1 MSDDKKHGKIDYSK
15 VTPATGT
22 KPDNIPV
29 ADTLANNMPH
39 SDSPTVEGSARSDPD
54 KVIPG
59 SEAASGVDEAE
70 EGKTCNEVE
79 G

>member
-1 MSDDKKHGKIDYSK
+1 MGDMKKDKVDYSK

-29 ADTLANNMPH
+29 ADSLANNMPY

-54 KVIPG
+54 KAIPG
-59 SEAASGVDEAE
+59 NEAASGVDEAE
-70 EGKTCNEVE
+70 ENKTCKEVDK
-79 G
+79 

>member
-1 MSDDKKHGKIDYSK
+1 MSDDKKHGKIDYSD

-22 KPDNIPV
+22 RPDNMPV
-29 ADTLANNMPH
+29 ADTLANNMPY
-39 SDSPTVEGSARSDPD
+39 SDSPTAEGSTRSDPD

-59 SEAASGVDEAE
+59 SESPSGVDEAE
-70 EGKTCNEVE
+70 EDRTCNEVE